1 MVMSLQTSRLHL
13 RPLVGAD
20 REFYCRLYT
29 DPAVMA
35 RVGTPLSRE
44 AAQGAFG
51 RVLRQIAAKPP
62 RSHYW
67 MLCARDTQAVI
78 GLMALVFDR
87 DDRTSA
93 EVGVLL
99 LPNAQGHGYAT
110 EAFAALVGN
119 LFAEPGISR
128 LWARHAPGH
137 VAMIRLMR
145 GLGFTQCADLST
157 AGNSPTMVR
166 WQLLRRD
173 WRSREPARSNRPS
186 R

>member
-1 MVMSLQTSRLHL
+1 VAKPLQTSRLHL
-13 RPLVGAD
+13 RPLVDAD
-20 REFYCRLYT
+20 QEFYCRLYT

-67 MLCARDTQAVI
+67 MLCERGTQAVI

-99 LPNAQGHGYAT
+99 LSNSQGQGHAT
-110 EAFAALVGN
+110 EAIAVLADRI
-119 LFAEPGISR
+119 FAETELTR
-128 LWARHAPGH
+128 LWTRHAPCHAAAIG
-137 VAMIRLMR
+137 LMCS
-145 GLGFTQCADLST
+145 LGFTPGAAEGDHPAAVC
-157 AGNSPTMVR
+157 
-166 WQLLRRD
+166 WQLLRGD
-173 WRSREPARSNRPS
+173 WRIAAPPFAKQAPNR
-186 R
+186 